1 MAYFKIAYKLGKKR
15 NSIVI
20 EAPNKTAAMEAFFA
34 KQIGIFISIKK
45 VGKPFSWYF
54 KELDEKF
61 QNPIKDKPVKLQE
74 LIAILDQIA
83 VMLDAGLP
91 LNFVLSEAVKTQKDK
106 MLKAIFENIMQ
117 DIEGGKGFY
126 AAASRYRRQLGPITL
141 AMIRLGEETGQLAE
155 SLQHLTSILQNIYEN
170 RQKFKKATR
179 YPLFI
184 MTAMII
190 AFTIVTIFVIPQ
202 FKSFFESANMELPL
216 PTIFLLWLESSLR
229 NYGPYILAGAFMIFV
244 TIAYLYK
251 TNERVH
257 LFLDRT
263 LLRIIII
270 GKATLY
276 AMISRFTYVFMVLT
290 EAGIPMIEALNIA
303 DEIVEN
309 RYIKKQIT
317 RITEAIEEGRSLYQ
331 GFEDT
336 QLFENMVVEMVKAG
350 ETSGALGKM
359 LQKASNVY
367 QNRFN
372 YIVDNIATLIE
383 PILIAAIAGFVLT
396 LALGIFLPMWNMVN
410 LA

>member
-1 MAYFKIAYKLGKKR
+1 MAYFKIAYKMGKKR
-15 NSIVI
+15 DSIVI
-20 EAPNKTAAMEAFFA
+20 EAPNKAAAMEAFLE
-34 KQIGIFISIKK
+34 KKIGIFVKIEK
-45 VGKPFSWYF
+45 VSKPFSWYF

-61 QNPIKDKPVKLQE
+61 QNPIKDRPANLQQ

-91 LNFVLSEAVKTQKDK
+91 LNFVLDEAVKNQKDK
-106 MLKAIFENIMQ
+106 MLKAIFEQIKQ

-126 AAASRYRRQLGPITL
+126 ASASRYKRQLGPITL
-141 AMIRLGEETGQLAE
+141 SMIRLGEETGQLAE
-155 SLQHLTSILQNIYEN
+155 SLQHLTSILQNILDN

-179 YPLFI
+179 YPIFI
-184 MTAMII
+184 MMAMII

-202 FKSFFESANMELPL
+202 FKSFFESSNMKLPL
-216 PTIFLLWLESSLR
+216 PTLFLLWLESSIR
-229 NYGPYILAGAFMIFV
+229 NYGPYILSGAILIAV
-244 TIAYLYK
+244 TTAYLYK
-251 TNERVH
+251 HNRH
-257 LFLDRT
+257 IRLILDKV
-263 LLRIIII
+263 LLKIIVI

-290 EAGIPMIEALNIA
+290 EAGIPMIEALDIA

-309 RYIKKQIT
+309 SYIKQ
-317 RITEAIEEGRSLYQ
+317 RIALIPAAIEEGRSLYQ
-331 GFEDT
+331 GFEEA

-359 LQKASNVY
+359 LEKASKVY
-367 QNRFN
+367 QDRFN